1 MTDPR
6 NRGVVFDLWN
16 TLAYA
21 DVSPNPVV
29 WMAERL
35 GVLSRPDWGDLI
47 ERAYMTEPV
56 PGIEEA
62 LRRVEEAAGLS
73 PTSPA
78 PFVEVFRRADRATR
92 LFDDV
97 LPALRELRPRFRL
110 ALLTNTQSFGLD
122 FIRETGLAGVF
133 DVTCYSFECSYLKP
147 DPRIF
152 QWTADRLGLGPE
164 RLTMVGDNLEK
175 DVLAAEAAGW
185 RGILIKRSEGE
196 GALSHS
202 ETGDHI
208 RTVHSLPAILPILE
222 V

>member
-47 ERAYMTEPV
+47 ERAYMAEPV

-78 PFVEVFRRADRATR
+78 PFVEVFRRADRSTR
-92 LFDDV
+92 LFDGV
-97 LPALRELRPRFRL
+97 LPVLRELRPRFRL
-110 ALLTNTQSFGLD
+110 ALLTNTQSFGLN
-122 FIRETGLAGVF
+122 FIREMGLAGLF
-133 DVTCYSFECSYLKP
+133 DVTCYSFECGLLKP

-185 RGILIKRSEGE
+185 RGILIKRSE
-196 GALSHS
+196 ASLSHS
-202 ETGDHI
+202 ETGDHPL
-208 RTVHSLPAILPILE
+208 TVRLLSEIVPLLDD
-222 V
+222 

>member
-47 ERAYMTEPV
+47 ERAYMAEP
-56 PGIEEA
+56 
-62 LRRVEEAAGLS
+62 
-73 PTSPA
+73 
-78 PFVEVFRRADRATR
+78 
-92 LFDDV
+92 
-97 LPALRELRPRFRL
+97 ELRPRFRL
-110 ALLTNTQSFGLD
+110 ALLTNTQSFGLN
-122 FIRETGLAGVF
+122 FIRETGLAGLF
-133 DVTCYSFECSYLKP
+133 DVTCYSFECGLLKP

-185 RGILIKRSEGE
+185 RGILIKRSE
-196 GALSHS
+196 ASLSHS
-202 ETGDHI
+202 ETGDHPL
-208 RTVHSLPAILPILE
+208 TVRLLSEIVPLLDD
-222 V
+222 